1 MPSLAKMQIED
12 SVSCRAEL
20 LAGGGWV
27 SERQGRKRLHSRPDV
42 SLVSIQAL
50 NNLQST
56 FSGFGYINSENVF
69 KVPGRGEG

>member
-12 SVSCRAEL
+12 SVSCGAER
-20 LAGGGWV
+20 LAGGGRV